1 MTAVDLETAFEQLA
15 ASLDRTV
22 GERSFAVTS
31 SLAETLGLKEVGDG
45 TPSQDTVWER
55 SEGDQVLRFE
65 WRWRDQSR
73 TFSTRPDLNTLTVT
87 LLAGG
92 KDVRSASGQYED

>member
-1 MTAVDLETAFEQLA
+1 MTAVDLEAAFDQLA
-15 ASLDRTV
+15 ASLDRAV
-22 GERSFAVTS
+22 EERSFAVTS
-31 SLAETLGLKEVGDG
+31 SLAERLGLKEIGDG

-55 SEGDQVLRFE
+55 SEDDRVLRFE

-87 LLAGG
+87 LLEGG
-92 KDVRSASGQYED
+92 KGLRSASGHYED